1 MGGELWG
8 AKTYVTWLQEFE
20 SAKCEKKTKELIEKS
35 FPQRRNVE
43 RCKRGKSSVEQ
54 LIVFCT
60 FQGKITARNSTKIK
74 KWMSGKQLHAHSHTH
89 TIQTLDLLE
98 TVGANNNLFFLSRSF
113 SSYPHTQRQSR
124 WIITTFYDQRAD
136 PTQNLK
142 NQVVKVNRIKHR
154 LVNDNKKDLR
164 RATKA
169 ADENLKSYTEKK
181 TKAAVE
187 RTEARK

>member
-89 TIQTLDLLE
+89 THTHHPNPGFIRNCWCKQQLIFPISIIFLLSSHSKAIK
-98 TVGANNNLFFLSRSF
+98 VNYNNILWSAGGSHPKFKK
-113 SSYPHTQRQSR
+113 SSCQSKQNKAQIGQRQQKGFETS
-124 WIITTFYDQRAD
+124 
-136 PTQNLK
+136 N
-142 NQVVKVNRIKHR
+142 
-154 LVNDNKKDLR
+154 
-164 RATKA
+164 
-169 ADENLKSYTEKK
+169 
-181 TKAAVE
+181 
-187 RTEARK
+187 